1 MQKAIFLDRDGV
13 LNEER
18 GEYTYKV
25 DDFIIPEGTIEAL
38 KNLKEAGFLLIVITN
53 QGGIAKGLYTV
64 QDVLKCHEY
73 LQQQCGRLIDDLYY
87 SPYHEAYS
95 NSLSRKPDSLMLE
108 RAIAKY
114 KIKPELSWMVGDSL
128 RDMIPAQ
135 KLGIKTIK
143 IGKKIDMNV
152 DFYAENLK
160 EASEKILLKN
170 I

>member
-18 GEYTYKV
+18 GEYTYTPE
-25 DDFIIPEGTIEAL
+25 DFIIPEGTIEAL
-38 KNLKEAGFLLIVITN
+38 QKLKNAGFLLIVITN

-64 QDVLKCHEY
+64 QDVLNCHTY
-73 LQQQCGRLIDDLYY
+73 LQQQCGFLIDDLYY

-108 RAIAKY
+108 KAIAKY
-114 KIKPELSWMVGDSL
+114 KINPTLSWMVGDSL

-135 KLGIKTIK
+135 KLGIRTIK
-143 IGKKIDMNV
+143 IGKKIDLHV
-152 DFYAENLK
+152 DFYAENLW
-160 EASEKILLKN
+160 EASKQILK
-170 I
+170 